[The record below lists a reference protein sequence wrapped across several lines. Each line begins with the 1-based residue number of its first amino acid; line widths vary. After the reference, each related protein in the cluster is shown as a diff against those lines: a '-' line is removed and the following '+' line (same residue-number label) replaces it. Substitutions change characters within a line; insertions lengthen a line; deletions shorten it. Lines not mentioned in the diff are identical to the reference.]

1 MFYDRLL
8 GTGDLF
14 FRQFFV
20 KYTQT
25 FQSKYCGFK
34 VRWRGTGWQALLQA
48 FGWSVGSCGLA
59 NVPDSEWMGALAC
72 TNAVCFCLSYRGFMN
87 YQYGNKLS

>member
-14 FRQFFV
+14 FRQFLV

-25 FQSKYCGFK
+25 FQSKCCPFS
-34 VRWRGTGWQALLQA
+34 VRLGGMGWQALLQA
-48 FGWSVGSCGLA
+48 YGWSVGSWGLA
-59 NVPDSEWMGALAC
+59 NVPDS
-72 TNAVCFCLSYRGFMN
+72 
-87 YQYGNKLS
+87 

>member
-1 MFYDRLL
+1 VL

-20 KYTQT
+20 KYTQS

-48 FGWSVGSCGLA
+48 FGWNVGSCGLA
-59 NVPDSEWMGALAC
+59 NVPDSEGMGGLA
-72 TNAVCFCLSYRGFMN
+72 
-87 YQYGNKLS
+87 